1 MFHCLDCFIVPVIE
15 KAHYITLGTG
25 IVKRTLDFQNVFE
38 VPKCRHY
45 FAIKDKKKN
54 MQTAQSLLGFV
65 SCANNQNTVKMVIV
79 IQADEQRDT

>member
-1 MFHCLDCFIVPVIE
+1 
-15 KAHYITLGTG
+15 
-25 IVKRTLDFQNVFE
+25 
-38 VPKCRHY
+38 
-45 FAIKDKKKN
+45 